1 LTASQIFYIKHISKI
16 GNNIKGGYFKMK
28 ASEKN
33 LFWFLIVLVIL
44 LQGCAVGNKYNFS
57 EVGADLQGVPA
68 QVKHV
73 AVATS
78 DQRRVILSGEC
89 ASTYVGM
96 QRAGLGNP
104 WRVNTES
111 GLPLADDLTKA
122 VSESLSKKGYDP
134 LPVYIKY
141 SDDQSRILELLRER
155 KAERSLLFTIKR
167 WESDTYMN
175 IGLEYEIELIVY
187 NAGLEKLAS
196 VSVAESKNLPGSF
209 WDPPSAARREVP
221 IAFKKALETLLN
233 DPKVL
238 LVIQ

>member
-1 LTASQIFYIKHISKI
+1 MQAS
-16 GNNIKGGYFKMK
+16 G
-28 ASEKN
+28 KN
-33 LFWFLIVLVIL
+33 LFWCLIVLAIL

-57 EVGADLQGVPA
+57 DVGANLQAVPA
-68 QVKHV
+68 KVKHF

-78 DQRRVILSGEC
+78 DQRKVVLSGEC
-89 ASTYVGM
+89 APTYVGM

-122 VSESLSKKGYDP
+122 VSESLSKKGYNS

-141 SDDQSRILELLRER
+141 IDDQNKILELLSER
-155 KAERSLLFTIKR
+155 KAERALLFIIKK

-175 IGLEYEIELIVY
+175 IGLDYEIELTVY
-187 NAGLEKLAS
+187 TAELEKIAS
-196 VSVAESKNLPGSF
+196 ASISENKDLPGSF

-221 IAFKKALETLLN
+221 IAFKKALEGLLN

-238 LVIQ
+238 LAIQ